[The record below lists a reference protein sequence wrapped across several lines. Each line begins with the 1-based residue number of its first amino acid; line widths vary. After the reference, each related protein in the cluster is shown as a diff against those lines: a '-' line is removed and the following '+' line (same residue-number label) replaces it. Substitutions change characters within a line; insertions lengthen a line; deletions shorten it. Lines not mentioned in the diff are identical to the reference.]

1 MHNIVPLGRIAK
13 SQEVSKMAL
22 FLVSKNASYITGVL
36 IPVDGGL
43 MLKRPNYF
51 VKMI

>member
-1 MHNIVPLGRIAK
+1 
-13 SQEVSKMAL
+13 MAL

-36 IPVDGGL
+36 IPMDGGL

-51 VKMI
+51 VEVI